1 MVSGYATN
9 QSLLKESLEQIELS
23 IREKLAQEI
32 EKEMVE
38 TEHYDALNK
47 ARLRGLKRAAYIV
60 RGGKKVG

>member
-1 MVSGYATN
+1 VVS
-9 QSLLKESLEQIELS
+9 EQEL
-23 IREKLAQEI
+23 RDKLAQEI

-47 ARLRGLKRAAYIV
+47 ARIRGLRRAAYIV